1 MSSELGMEQKYKMVK
16 VILMLSFKCLR
27 VSEEGVVNGRQ
38 IQIKMQTQIQIQI
51 QLQIQIQIPKQI

>member
-38 IQIKMQTQIQIQI
+38 IQIQTQIQI
-51 QLQIQIQIPKQI
+51 LQTQIQIPKQI

>member
-38 IQIKMQTQIQIQI
+38 IQKQTQIQIQI
-51 QLQIQIQIPKQI
+51 QVQIQIQTQIQI

>member
-38 IQIKMQTQIQIQI
+38 IRIQTQVQKQI
-51 QLQIQIQIPKQI
+51 QLQIQIQIKIPKQI